1 MELNRDD
8 IIKALEYCTGIKSVD
23 ACANCP
29 VCLRC
34 NDCVDF
40 LREESLA
47 LIKEITEENEYL
59 RQQNEIYA
67 TLNKKL
73 EDICESYAWQYG
85 TAISKELFLKKERAD
100 TVRKMQEKL
109 NDTKFRMCGGGE
121 CYIYAENVD
130 VIAKEMLEES
140 NV

>member
-1 MELNRDD
+1 MELNREEV
-8 IIKALEYCTGIKSVD
+8 IKALEYCTGIKKPD
-23 ACANCP
+23 GCAACPA
-29 VCLRC
+29 CLGC

-40 LREESLA
+40 LREESLD

-59 RQQNEIYA
+59 KQQNEIYA

-85 TAISKELFLKKERAD
+85 TAISKEFFLKKERAD
-100 TVRKMQEKL
+100 IVRKMQEKL
-109 NDTKFRMCGGGE
+109 NGTKFRMCGGGE

-130 VIAKEMLEES
+130 VIAKELLEE
-140 NV
+140 NE